1 LETVT
6 YEFDKVY
13 EENKVKVTN
22 LARQKIRDKGRV
34 ADVVQDVFGVLYEN
48 LIANNPIQNISAWL
62 VGVTRNKVRESIRK
76 DAKYATESIISTGN
90 DHAEEEAP
98 LFLHDILPDTKGLAD
113 AGMFNDFIKI
123 ELEKAIEELPEEQQ
137 WVFVQHELEDKSFK
151 EMEAE
156 TGVPLKTLLSRKH
169 YAVKSLQKKL
179 KEVYEE
185 YRK

>member
-1 LETVT
+1 MT

-13 EENKVKVTN
+13 EENKGKVAS

-34 ADVVQDVFGVLYEN
+34 ADVVQEVFSVLYEN
-48 LIANNPIQNISAWL
+48 LIENNPIQNISAWL
-62 VGVTRNKVRESIRK
+62 VGVTRNKVRESVRK
-76 DAKYATESIISTGN
+76 DKRYATESLVYTSDSQEDDSN
-90 DHAEEEAP
+90 L
-98 LFLHDILPDTKGLAD
+98 LFLHEILPDTKGLAD
-113 AGMFNDFIKI
+113 ATMFNDFIKV
-123 ELEKAIEELPEEQQ
+123 ELEKAIDELPEEQQ

-151 EMEAE
+151 DMEAE

-185 YRK
+185 FLK